1 MPDLYVVIRN
11 QDNVA
16 MSSIEGELLTIL
28 LLQDGVLLHTQL
40 VDLFLAE
47 VLFFNLP
54 VGRYQV
60 VAVHPSVNPAQVQ
73 QTVQIVPQTAVMGVR
88 FIYSEPERQLLR
100 VEVREF
106 RADE

>member
-1 MPDLYVVIRN
+1 VPDLYVVIRN

>member
-1 MPDLYVVIRN
+1 
-11 QDNVA
+11 

>member
-1 MPDLYVVIRN
+1 MAKLGDLEKTVPELYVVIRN
-11 QDNVA
+11 QDDVA

-28 LLQDGVLLHTQL
+28 LLQDGVLLHTQP

-60 VAVHPSVNPAQVQ
+60 VAIHPSVNPVQVQ
-73 QTVQIVPQTAVMGVR
+73 QPV
-88 FIYSEPERQLLR
+88 
-100 VEVREF
+100 
-106 RADE
+106 